1 MTDVRVLPQLL
12 TTDEVAT
19 ALQVN
24 RSTLCR
30 WRAAGTGPPVVWL
43 SPGVPRY
50 RIEDVLAWL
59 SEMAA

>member
-1 MTDVRVLPQLL
+1 MADTRVLPRLL

-50 RIEDVLAWL
+50 RAEDVLNWL
-59 SEMAA
+59 TAVAA